1 LRDWRR
7 HLTTS
12 HNLMKEKPN
21 INTEQNKAQEPY
33 LLTPE
38 QAADF
43 LQVTVRTI
51 RNLSQRGIIPRTKLT
66 GRIVRYRRPDLEK
79 ALSLLTTGAR

>member
-1 LRDWRR
+1 MAFD
-7 HLTTS
+7 S
-12 HNLMKEKPN
+12 HNNRMKEKQTT
-21 INTEQNKAQEPY
+21 NTEQTKAQEPY

-43 LQVTVRTI
+43 LQVTARTI
-51 RNLSQRGIIPRTKLT
+51 RNLSRRGIIPRTKLT

>member
-1 LRDWRR
+1 
-7 HLTTS
+7 
-12 HNLMKEKPN
+12 MKEKPKT
-21 INTEQNKAQEPY
+21 NTEQNKAQEPY
-33 LLTPE
+33 LLTPK

-66 GRIVRYRRPDLEK
+66 GRIVRYHRPDLEK